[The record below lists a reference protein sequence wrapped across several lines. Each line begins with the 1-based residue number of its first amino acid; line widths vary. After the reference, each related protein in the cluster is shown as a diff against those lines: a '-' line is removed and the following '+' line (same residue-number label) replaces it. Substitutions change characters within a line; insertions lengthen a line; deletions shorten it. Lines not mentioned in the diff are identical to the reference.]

1 MHFQIK
7 LYTIILISTLFFT
20 ACSSDTK
27 EIIENK
33 NIELQSG
40 EIVTIKGINAKA
52 YSWRQVS
59 GIDVILIDS
68 NTDTLSFIAPDVQKE
83 EILTFELQALITS
96 LVTENI
102 VKKDIAT
109 VTIKPNTQT
118 DETDTT
124 IPSHEDTTQDETN
137 TTTPNLEEVT
147 KDTSKYNE
155 VNTTIPSHEDTT
167 QDETNT
173 TNKADTVKLKS
184 IKLTLNKT
192 SLNIET
198 NTSLKVIA
206 TYQDNTTKDV
216 TNQVEWI
223 YTDKQALDIKNNIL
237 KTLHKD
243 TNIFIQAKLNN
254 ITSNQVALEIY
265 KEISG
270 HRLPPELNPA
280 INNATLLGI
289 DSNNNGVR
297 DDVERKIYAV
307 YKRPVEQ
314 AYMMQYAVRYPQT
327 LEDPVA
333 AAKSKELEKEHWN
346 LYSCK
351 GYLIEHL
358 DTYMPENSVS
368 FMENAYFN
376 TKERMRAYVEFNE
389 AFSGGVYNIP
399 FHDEDMQKENCDFNI
414 TKMLEIE

>member
-20 ACSSDTK
+20 ACSKDKK
-27 EIIENK
+27 EIIEN
-33 NIELQSG
+33 E
-40 EIVTIKGINAKA
+40 
-52 YSWRQVS
+52 RVS
-59 GIDVILIDS
+59 S
-68 NTDTLSFIAPDVQKE
+68 KPAPK
-83 EILTFELQALITS
+83 S
-96 LVTENI
+96 L
-102 VKKDIAT
+102 
-109 VTIKPNTQT
+109 
-118 DETDTT
+118 
-124 IPSHEDTTQDETN
+124 
-137 TTTPNLEEVT
+137 
-147 KDTSKYNE
+147 
-155 VNTTIPSHEDTT
+155 
-167 QDETNT
+167 
-173 TNKADTVKLKS
+173 
-184 IKLTLNKT
+184 KLTLEKN

-270 HRLPPELNPA
+270 HRLPPEPNPT
-280 INNATLLGI
+280 INNATLLGV
-289 DSNNNGVR
+289 DTNDNGVR

-314 AYMMQYAVRYPQT
+314 AYMMQYAIRYPQT
-327 LEDPVA
+327 LKDPVA

-351 GYLIEHL
+351 GYLRKAKIAIP
-358 DTYMPENSVS
+358 TNSVS

-376 TKERMRAYVEFNE
+376 TKERMRAYIEFSE
-389 AFSGGVYNIP
+389 AMSGGVYNIP
-399 FHDEDMQKENCDFNI
+399 LPRDADEANCDFNV

>member
-20 ACSSDTK
+20 ACSKDKK
-27 EIIENK
+27 EIIEN
-33 NIELQSG
+33 
-40 EIVTIKGINAKA
+40 A
-52 YSWRQVS
+52 RVS
-59 GIDVILIDS
+59 S
-68 NTDTLSFIAPDVQKE
+68 KPAPK
-83 EILTFELQALITS
+83 S
-96 LVTENI
+96 L
-102 VKKDIAT
+102 
-109 VTIKPNTQT
+109 
-118 DETDTT
+118 
-124 IPSHEDTTQDETN
+124 
-137 TTTPNLEEVT
+137 
-147 KDTSKYNE
+147 
-155 VNTTIPSHEDTT
+155 
-167 QDETNT
+167 
-173 TNKADTVKLKS
+173 
-184 IKLTLNKT
+184 KLTLEKN

-223 YTDKQALDIKNNIL
+223 YTDKQTLDIKNNIL

-270 HRLPPELNPA
+270 HRLPPEPNPT
-280 INNATLLGI
+280 INNATLLGV
-289 DSNNNGVR
+289 DTNDNGVR

>member
-1 MHFQIK
+1 MK
-7 LYTIILISTLFFT
+7 LLQLFLALLTATLFL
-20 ACSSDTK
+20 ACSSDK
-27 EIIENK
+27 ET
-33 NIELQSG
+33 LQVDTNLTAYSEDVVKLKASG
-40 EIVTIKGINAKA
+40 AQA
-52 YSWRQVS
+52 YSWRQLS
-59 GIDVILIDS
+59 GTDVILVDANS
-68 NTDTLSFIAPDVQKE
+68 ATASFIAPSVTIQE
-83 EILTFELQALITS
+83 SLVFELEA
-96 LVTENI
+96 VTAQIRN
-102 VKKDIAT
+102 KDITLKKQVQVT
-109 VTIKPNTQT
+109 VLPKVEEENNSTHTDMDSTSGEVEPEQENEQEQTNT
-118 DETDTT
+118 TT
-124 IPSHEDTTQDETN
+124 ETN
-137 TTTPNLEEVT
+137 TTQPTVSL
-147 KDTSKYNE
+147 TS
-155 VNTTIPSHEDTT
+155 
-167 QDETNT
+167 
-173 TNKADTVKLKS
+173 L
-184 IKLTLNKT
+184 KLTLNKT

-243 TNIFIQAKLNN
+243 TNIFIRAKLNN

-270 HRLPPELNPA
+270 HRLPPEPNPT
-280 INNATLLGI
+280 INNATLLGV
-289 DSNNNGVR
+289 DTNDNGVR